1 MKILAKGLAFALTA
15 VSALAAAT
23 EPSKSAVR
31 LCGALVTSE
40 VFTDAE
46 ELAAKKKAL
55 DDWKAKVQ
63 PLGEGYTNWVTAA
76 DKMIAC
82 VPSMSGGYECV
93 ARGHPCIIEQAPDR
107 KHLRDKRIEM

>member
-1 MKILAKGLAFALTA
+1 MDVMAKGLLFTLTA
-15 VSALAAAT
+15 VSLLVAAA
-23 EPSKSAVR
+23 EPSLSAVR

-40 VFTDAE
+40 AFTAPD

-55 DDWKAKVQ
+55 DDWKAKVK
-63 PLGEGYTNWVTAA
+63 PLGEGYTNWVRAA
-76 DKMIAC
+76 DKMLAC

-107 KHLRDKRIEM
+107 KHLRDERIEM